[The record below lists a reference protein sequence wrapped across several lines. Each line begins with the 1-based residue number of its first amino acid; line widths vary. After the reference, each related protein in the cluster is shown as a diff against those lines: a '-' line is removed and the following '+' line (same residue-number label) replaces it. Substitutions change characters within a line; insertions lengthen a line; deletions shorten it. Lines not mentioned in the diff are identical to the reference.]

1 VHYFSHT
8 THNFTDFLSKIPR
21 FQKKLKKP
29 MEKFLKGCYNESV
42 TVERPVN
49 FNAHRQKNSG
59 GMKT

>member
-42 TVERPVN
+42 TVERPVKSTLTGKKI
-49 FNAHRQKNSG
+49 QEE
-59 GMKT
+59 